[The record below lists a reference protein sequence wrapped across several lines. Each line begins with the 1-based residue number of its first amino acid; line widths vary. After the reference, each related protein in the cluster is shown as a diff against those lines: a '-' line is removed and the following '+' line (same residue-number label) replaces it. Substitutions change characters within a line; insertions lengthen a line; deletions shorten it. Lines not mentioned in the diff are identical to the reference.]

1 MQRGFFQT
9 QSNQQWLKRGVFML
23 LIMLTAC
30 SSARVLNSSGDL
42 FGYNESQQPLL
53 NNTGGVLQQWRDV
66 LNRQRSDELNE
77 ERCLLKA
84 DQTSRDC
91 QLIEWK
97 EFLFTLKG
105 KTALEQI
112 KAVNLYANQKAYKL
126 DRGNY
131 GANDYWATPREFLN
145 KGGDCEDY
153 AITKLLSL
161 RQLGFSVDSMRMVVL
176 IDTNLRI
183 PHAVLA
189 VYTGNDIMVLDNQV
203 QEVVSHQKLSNYVPI
218 YSINEKGWWIHTS
231 PTENLGSSSNP
242 VMAGIAFERFF
253 ADSP

>member
-112 KAVNLYANQKAYKL
+112 KAVN
-126 DRGNY
+126 
-131 GANDYWATPREFLN
+131 
-145 KGGDCEDY
+145 
-153 AITKLLSL
+153 
-161 RQLGFSVDSMRMVVL
+161 
-176 IDTNLRI
+176 
-183 PHAVLA
+183 
-189 VYTGNDIMVLDNQV
+189 
-203 QEVVSHQKLSNYVPI
+203 
-218 YSINEKGWWIHTS
+218 
-231 PTENLGSSSNP
+231 
-242 VMAGIAFERFF
+242 
-253 ADSP
+253 